1 MILGFIIDIIQFALL
16 LFLALVAYRDWT
28 EIEELRNKLGK
39 KEDKWY

>member
-16 LFLALVAYRDWT
+16 LFLALVDYRDWT